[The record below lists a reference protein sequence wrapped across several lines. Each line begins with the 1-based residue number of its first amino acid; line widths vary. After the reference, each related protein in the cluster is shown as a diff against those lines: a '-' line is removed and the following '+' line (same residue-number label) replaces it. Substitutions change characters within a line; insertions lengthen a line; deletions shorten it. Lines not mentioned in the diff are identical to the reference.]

1 MMTTNTQ
8 ISHISKSNDSIHI
21 KSAIEC
27 GEQISCQLSDSFSN
41 GISDGDVL
49 LISDNGNLY
58 AHQVSNV
65 SQNLI
70 DLNYFIFK
78 FLMLVNCKMYEFTS
92 NVIVS
97 EHTIMQPFAK
107 KSV

>member
-8 ISHISKSNDSIHI
+8 ISHISKSNNSIHI

-65 SQNLI
+65 SQNLTN
-70 DLNYFIFK
+70 LKYFIF
-78 FLMLVNCKMYEFTS
+78 
-92 NVIVS
+92 VICNISKLQDV
-97 EHTIMQPFAK
+97 
-107 KSV
+107 